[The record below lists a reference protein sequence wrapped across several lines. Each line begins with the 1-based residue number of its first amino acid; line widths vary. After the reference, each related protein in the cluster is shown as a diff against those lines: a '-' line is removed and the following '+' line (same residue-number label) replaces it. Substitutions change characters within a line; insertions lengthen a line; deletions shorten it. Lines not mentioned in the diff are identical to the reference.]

1 MKELDNAIDEYTDE
15 EIEEIVNEDIKRAIR
30 EEMRKNLVRI
40 PLLIIRQYLL
50 NLPDV
55 EKIRVRRTGEPSEAM
70 IAFLKKLKLG
80 VKDVRAI
87 MSDDEEVAENL
98 ENLKLSIDD
107 AVKLLGAIGADSEE
121 FRLLAK
127 AKAMLDNEG
136 GVERLRTVCR
146 RFLREMAYSVIFDV
160 YYSALHNPKGFE
172 DTYGRIAVDFI
183 LDRIE
188 RLLKILNRPV
198 PIQGRN
204 SETEKLYE
212 ELLKIALGE
221 KERILPPPDIHYS
234 TTNRMYDRL
243 VGVVRRLLMDAG
255 VSKHELPKYIRTDDI
270 SKTITIGIPVK
281 EGKYVVTIKFTERR
295 WYVPPSKAEQHTRS
309 ALKAQREAL
318 SSRDFA
324 VWPKDVKETC
334 IVLVGSRYTRSV
346 AREMKKKFDSPRRR
360 VYVFTDYKWLYH
372 LVKILHKFFSSRL
385 EGLNKRLEEVKVKA
399 YGIVKDMCELFS
411 AYVDTLN
418 RWLSRVRFVRG
429 VLVYPRVI
437 LYHHKHKRK

>member
-1 MKELDNAIDEYTDE
+1 VKELDDAIDEYTDE
-15 EIEEIVNEDIKRAIR
+15 EIEEIVNEDIKGAIR
-30 EEMRKNLVRI
+30 EEMRRNLVRI

-70 IAFLKKLKLG
+70 ITFLKKLKLG
-80 VKDVRAI
+80 VNDVRAI
-87 MSDDEEVAENL
+87 MSGEVAENL
-98 ENLKLSIDD
+98 RNLKSSVDD
-107 AVKLLGAIGADSEE
+107 SAKLLGAIGADGEE

-136 GVERLRTVCR
+136 AAELRTICR
-146 RFLREMAYSVIFDV
+146 RFLREIGYSVVFDV

-172 DTYGRIAVDFI
+172 DTYSTIAVDFI

-188 RLLKILNRPV
+188 RLLKALDRPIPV
-198 PIQGRN
+198 RSSTDP
-204 SETEKLYE
+204 ETERLYE
-212 ELLKIALGE
+212 ELVKIALGE

-243 VGVVRRLLMDAG
+243 VGIVRRLLLDAG
-255 VSKHELPKYIRTDDI
+255 ISKYELPKYMQTDDTF
-270 SKTITIGIPVK
+270 KTITIGIPVK
-281 EGKYVVTIKFTERR
+281 DGDGKYVVTIKFTERR
-295 WYVPPSKAEQHTRS
+295 WYVPPSKAEQHVRS

-318 SSRDFA
+318 NSRGFA
-324 VWPKDVKETC
+324 VWEKDVKETC

-346 AREMKKKFDSPRRR
+346 VREMKKKFDNPRRR
-360 VYVFTDYKWLYH
+360 VYVFTDYKWLYR

-385 EGLNKRLEEVKVKA
+385 EGLNRRLEEVKVKA
-399 YGIVKDMCELFS
+399 YGVVKEMYELFS

-429 VLVYPRVI
+429 VLVYPD
-437 LYHHKHKRK
+437 